1 MCYYHCLQGLE
12 AQAEAN
18 LDAAQALE
26 PSKLH
31 IIPCLR
37 ANRSTR
43 IIPQMHF
50 TIYNLISVIN
60 IAAVSTCTGL
70 FTSSEMIYF
79 KINFDK

>member
-12 AQAEAN
+12 AQADAN

-31 IIPCLR
+31 IIPRLH

-50 TIYNLISVIN
+50 TLYNLISVIN
-60 IAAVSTCTGL
+60 IAGCVNL
-70 FTSSEMIYF
+70 YRFIY
-79 KINFDK
+79 IIRNDLL